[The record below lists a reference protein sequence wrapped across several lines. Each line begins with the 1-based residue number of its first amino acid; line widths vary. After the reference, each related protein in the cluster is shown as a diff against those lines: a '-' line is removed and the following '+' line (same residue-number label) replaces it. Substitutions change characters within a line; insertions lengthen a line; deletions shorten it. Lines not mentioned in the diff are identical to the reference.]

1 VRQDLF
7 VGCFN
12 ILQKRK
18 EKVAM
23 KGLALNANMD
33 KCVERILFFLPDEP
47 CMDVGNLKIAY
58 G

>member
-1 VRQDLF
+1 
-7 VGCFN
+7 
-12 ILQKRK
+12 
-18 EKVAM
+18 M
-23 KGLALNANMD
+23 KGLTLNANMD